1 MVENQPGKT
10 VRGTGK
16 TGGKR
21 KKAPSKG
28 ASKNAVASQKTAPQG
43 STEKAAGRKK
53 PAPRRTSRK
62 VAPMSEISAEER
74 YHMIQREAYLRAEKQ
89 GFNCDPCR
97 CWLDA
102 EAEIDALLASS
113 SR

>member
-1 MVENQPGKT
+1 MIENQQGKT

-16 TGGKR
+16 KGGKR
-21 KKAPSKG
+21 KKAPSQG
-28 ASKNAVASQKTAPQG
+28 ASKNAAAPQQTAPQG
-43 STEKAAGRKK
+43 STEKAAARKK
-53 PAPRRTSRK
+53 PAPRRTSK
-62 VAPMSEISAEER
+62 KIAPMGEISAEER
-74 YHMIQREAYLRAEKQ
+74 YCMIQRAAYLRAEKQ
-89 GFNCDPCR
+89 SFNCDPCR